1 MRFLTAGES
10 HGRALTAII
19 EGYPA
24 GAPFDRGRIDAQL
37 ERRQAGY
44 GRGARM
50 RIEQDRVEILAG
62 VRGGITL
69 GSPIALL
76 IGNRDWENW
85 QDVMSPSAEEIAPEG
100 AAGRK
105 VTRPRPGHADL
116 AGGLKFR
123 QDDLR
128 NILERASAR
137 ETAARVAAGTAGRIL
152 LELLGCRIF
161 SHVVQIGTIS
171 PAEPEPAEYA
181 GPAGYAAMKEQA
193 EASPVACA
201 DPVAGAEMMRQI
213 DAAIAAGDTL
223 GGVFEV
229 VCLGLPPGLGSYV
242 HWDRRLDAALAAAV
256 MSIPS
261 VKGAEIGLGFR
272 GAAIP
277 GSSYHDEIRAGHDRG
292 FYRATNRAGGI
303 EGGMTNGEPVV
314 VRGAVKPVPTLARP
328 LSSVDLATGASVP
341 AAVERGDAC
350 IVPAAG
356 VVAEAM
362 VAWVLACAAVDKF
375 GGDTLTEI
383 RQRLQEY
390 RDYINSLPLPAG
402 GQI

>member
-10 HGRALTAII
+10 HGQALTVII

-24 GAPFDRGRIDAQL
+24 GVPFTGAQIDAQL

-50 RIEQDRVEILAG
+50 RIERDRVEVLAG
-62 VRGGITL
+62 IREGISL

-76 IGNRDWENW
+76 IRNRDWENW
-85 QDVMSPSAEEIAPEG
+85 RQVMAPDPEEIDPG
-100 AAGRK
+100 RAADKR

-116 AGGLKFR
+116 AGGLKYR

-152 LELLGCRIF
+152 IELLGCSIF
-161 SHVVQIGTIS
+161 SHVVQIG
-171 PAEPEPAEYA
+171 AAKVEEQEPPDYDTLKE
-181 GPAGYAAMKEQA
+181 GAA
-193 EASPVACA
+193 ASPVACA
-201 DPVAGAEMMRQI
+201 DQAAEAEMIRQI
-213 DAAIAAGDTL
+213 EAASTDGDTL

-229 VCLGLPPGLGSYV
+229 VCLGLLPGLGSHV
-242 HWDRRLDAALAAAV
+242 HWDRRLDASLAAAV

-261 VKGAEIGLGFR
+261 VKGVEIGLGFR
-272 GAAIP
+272 GAAVP
-277 GSSYHDEIRAGHDRG
+277 GSSYHDAIHANRGQG

-303 EGGMTNGEPVV
+303 EGGMTNGEPLVI
-314 VRGAVKPVPTLARP
+314 RGAVKPVPTLGKP
-328 LSSVDLATGASVP
+328 LPSVDLATGESVP
-341 AAVERGDAC
+341 ATVERSDAC

-356 VVAEAM
+356 VIAEAM
-362 VAWVLACAAVDKF
+362 VAWVLACAAIDKF
-375 GGDTLTEI
+375 GGDTLEEI
-383 RQRLQEY
+383 RGRVREY
-390 RDYINSLPLPAG
+390 RDYVKHRP
-402 GQI
+402 